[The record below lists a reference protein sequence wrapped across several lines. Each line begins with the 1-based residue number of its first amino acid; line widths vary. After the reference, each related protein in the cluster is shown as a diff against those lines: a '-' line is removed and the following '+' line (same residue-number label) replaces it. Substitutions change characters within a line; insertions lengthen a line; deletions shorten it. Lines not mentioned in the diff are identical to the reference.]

1 MSTSRSSS
9 SSSSS
14 SSANKKRKIEEAN
27 QTEINTCYVIKV
39 SPDAIMPK
47 SMTKNSYAL
56 SLLSPSARE
65 IAPKNSVKIHLGYK
79 IRSPIGMYASIANTP
94 NLAKKGITVINFC
107 FERDFEEELV
117 ITLTNTSDNETYII
131 KAGDIVGQIIFS
143 EIFRKPKLKLVA
155 NFPDLTDIYIANS
168 SSSSSG
174 SSITTFYL

>member
-1 MSTSRSSS
+1 MATSRSSS
-9 SSSSS
+9 T
-14 SSANKKRKIEEAN
+14 AN

-39 SPDAIMPK
+39 SPDAVMPK
-47 SMTKNSYAL
+47 YMSKKNSYAL
-56 SLLSPSARE
+56 SLISPSARE

-79 IRSPIGMYASIANTP
+79 IRTPIGMYATIANTP
-94 NLAKKGITVINFC
+94 NLAINGITVINFC

-168 SSSSSG
+168 GSSSG